1 MKITIQKSSKY
12 FFLCFFILGISMS
25 FNAQHFTFD
34 TELGDVNGQ
43 ASSVVLAYKTVST
56 EGHTGIM
63 EMTTINGVGS
73 PRVTISKTNKIIDA
87 ANLWVKIVYRAQAGV
102 AVHKFRVNNGGGN
115 ITAPNNV
122 LISDSTWRTY
132 WFDLT
137 GQANW
142 SAVKSDVN
150 FFLIGGTPS
159 GAFTFEVDEISFVT
173 RTTADGAIPVL
184 ANASINIEHEVTS
197 ASDITI
203 PTDATYR
210 IEPNK
215 SLDITGN
222 LVTNDGLSIES
233 GGSLKVSG
241 TSTGDI
247 TYKRGLDFVSGN
259 LKGWHLVSSPVVG
272 ENYNT
277 AWYTANDIASGSGTN
292 RGIASYA
299 TGADSWSYVLE
310 ANDDA
315 FTDGVGYIMK
325 RGTATGVVSFTGTLN
340 VSDLG
345 ASIGLTAGTDKFHA
359 VGNPY
364 PSYMSS
370 ATFLGNAALS
380 ETQEIYV
387 FDQTVGT
394 NGGYTT
400 KTFAMDF
407 TIAPGQGFFVK
418 GNVAGGLVT
427 FAKSNQ
433 MTGTDTFL
441 KSSKAE
447 VKLTLKS
454 GSVKNYAQVYYL
466 DNATTG
472 FDNGYEGETFGGI
485 PNDFEIFTHLI
496 DGNQGKNYQV
506 QSLPNSDLETMV
518 IPVGIKTTAGKIT
531 FTAEAL
537 NLPTD
542 IKVFLED
549 RANNVFT
556 RLDEANSNYEVTL
569 SEAINGVGRF
579 YLHTSAKSSLSVDN
593 IELQGVSI
601 FKSSA
606 STLKIA
612 GLQQGKASVSLFNI
626 QGKQILSS
634 SFNANGVK
642 EISLPRLATGV
653 YFAKVQTATG
663 KINKKIILE

>member
-1 MKITIQKSSKY
+1 MSIQ
-12 FFLCFFILGISMS
+12 
-25 FNAQHFTFD
+25 
-34 TELGDVNGQ
+34 
-43 ASSVVLAYKTVST
+43 
-56 EGHTGIM
+56 
-63 EMTTINGVGS
+63 
-73 PRVTISKTNKIIDA
+73 P
-87 ANLWVKIVYRAQAGV
+87 
-102 AVHKFRVNNGGGN
+102 
-115 ITAPNNV
+115 
-122 LISDSTWRTY
+122 
-132 WFDLT
+132 
-137 GQANW
+137 
-142 SAVKSDVN
+142 
-150 FFLIGGTPS
+150 
-159 GAFTFEVDEISFVT
+159 
-173 RTTADGAIPVL
+173 
-184 ANASINIEHEVTS
+184 
-197 ASDITI
+197 
-203 PTDATYR
+203 
-210 IEPNK
+210 
-215 SLDITGN
+215 
-222 LVTNDGLSIES
+222 

-241 TSTGDI
+241 TSAGNI
-247 TYKRGLDFVSGN
+247 TYERKLNYVAGDVKN
-259 LKGWHLVSSPVVG
+259 GWHLVSSPVVG

-277 AWYTANDIASGSGTN
+277 AWYDANDIASGTGTN

>member
-1 MKITIQKSSKY
+1 
-12 FFLCFFILGISMS
+12 
-25 FNAQHFTFD
+25 
-34 TELGDVNGQ
+34 
-43 ASSVVLAYKTVST
+43 
-56 EGHTGIM
+56 
-63 EMTTINGVGS
+63 MTTVNGVGL
-73 PRVTISKTNKIIDA
+73 PGVTISNTSEIIDA
-87 ANLWVKIVYRAQAGV
+87 ANLWVKIVYRAEAGIG
-102 AVHKFRVNNGGGN
+102 VHKFRVNNGGGN
-115 ITAPNNV
+115 VNSPNNV
-122 LISDSTWRTY
+122 LISDGTWQTY

-142 SAVKSDVN
+142 SAGKSDVN
-150 FFLIGGTPS
+150 FFLNGATPS
-159 GAFTFEVDEISFVT
+159 GEFTFEVDEISFVT

-184 ANASINIEHEVTS
+184 ANASINIEHNVTS
-197 ASDITI
+197 ASAITI
-203 PTDATYR
+203 PADATYR

-222 LVTNDGLSIES
+222 LTTNNALSIQP
-233 GGSLKVSG
+233 GGSLLVSG
-241 TSTGDI
+241 TSTGSI
-247 TYKRGLDFVSGN
+247 TYERKLNYVAGDVKN
-259 LKGWHLVSSPVVG
+259 GWHLISSPVVG

-277 AWYTANDIASGSGTN
+277 AWYDANDIASGSGAGATQN
-292 RGIASYA
+292 RGVASYTTA
-299 TGADSWSYVLE
+299 TDDWSYALE
-310 ANDDA
+310 GDDLA
-315 FTDGVGYIMK
+315 FTDGVGYTMK
-325 RGTATGVVSFTGTLN
+325 RGTVTGVVYFTGTLN
-340 VSDLG
+340 VSDPG
-345 ASIGLTAGTDKFHA
+345 ASIVLTAGTDKFHA

-418 GNVAGGLVT
+418 GNAAGGSVT

-447 VKLTLKS
+447 IKLTLKS

-549 RANNVFT
+549 REKNVFT
-556 RLDEANSNYEVTL
+556 RLDEANTNYEVTL
-569 SEAINGVGRF
+569 TEALNGVGRF
-579 YLHTSAKSSLSVDN
+579 YLYTTQSVLSIDDSVLLN
-593 IELQGVSI
+593 GVSI
-601 FKSSA
+601 FKTNA
-606 STLKIA
+606 STLRLA
-612 GLQQGKASVSLFNI
+612 GLPQGKVSVSLFNI
-626 QGKQILSS
+626 LGKQVMNT
-634 SFNANGVK
+634 SFEANGVK
-642 EISLPRLATGV
+642 DISLPKLATGV